1 MQEVAALLLCKLGG
15 MSGTASEIAAVITA
29 AGGGEP
35 NEAQIA
41 TLISDVEGKDVSELL
56 GLGMEK
62 LKDVPMGGG
71 GGGGGGGG
79 VGGGGDGPKAAV
91 KEVEE
96 EVEEAPPAVDSEYL
110 FIVTAST

>member
-71 GGGGGGGG
+71 GGGGGGG
-79 VGGGGDGPKAAV
+79 V
-91 KEVEE
+91 
-96 EVEEAPPAVDSEYL
+96 
-110 FIVTAST
+110 

>member
-71 GGGGGGGG
+71 GGGGGGA
-79 VGGGGDGPKAAV
+79 GGDGPKAAV

-96 EVEEAPPAVDSEYL
+96 EVEEAPPAVDSE
-110 FIVTAST
+110 FIVTSST